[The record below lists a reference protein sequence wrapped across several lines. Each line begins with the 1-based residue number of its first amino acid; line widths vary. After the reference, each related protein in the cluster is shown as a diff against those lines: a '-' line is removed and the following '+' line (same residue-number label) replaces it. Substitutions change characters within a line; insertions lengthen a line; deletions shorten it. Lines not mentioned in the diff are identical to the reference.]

1 MSKAKITLEGG
12 TNFQTLC
19 LHGVVGE
26 DIKFS
31 STKTVLSMVAK
42 NKPLLVQIN
51 SVGGDVRQGAQ
62 IAEMIEDHPAQTHCM
77 IDGEC
82 SSIATIIA
90 LACDSREMSPDSFFM
105 IHFPSA
111 IVQGRADEVLQVG
124 KRLQLV
130 GQAAI
135 ESYLE
140 TTNLSEDL
148 IIDLMNQEKKLNPE
162 QCLALDLIDRITQP
176 ATPIETMARME
187 GRFMKTTQAEKLSTE
202 PSPAMME
209 PEGMLQA
216 NVVHETQVHVK
227 SDSEPVKATAETVV
241 VSPETKTVIVTPET
255 EVVNVMTDE
264 SATVDTGNSTKKVIE
279 SGSNDLL
286 LERARVKGIM
296 EIFESRPEKIAMQN
310 TLIESG
316 ASVEMSAKKLLAALE
331 TPIKTEIMKQQD
343 NQAKA
348 LELSMQ
354 RSFGVKVDNEVP
366 NLSMSDI
373 AGELVRASG
382 ITTLGKRKH
391 ELFMVAQKTTDFPIM
406 LADSCSR
413 GVLAAFEEEPA
424 EYLDFVDTGTVPD
437 FRESSRGG
445 LSDYDLVE
453 IPEATEYPT
462 AALTELGG
470 PGGIK
475 ARKFGT
481 TIHITWEALLN
492 DDLGEF
498 NRAIRGA
505 GRASRA
511 IESQVVYEALTGA
524 VLAPENIAA
533 NAGAPSDDNIS
544 ELYTQATTHAT
555 VQMPANIIVPAKYFL
570 SAARILN
577 SSVQMG
583 ATNSAENALKGLM
596 DLVSA
601 RRLAGNAWYVSS
613 KGAVELVRLEGQET
627 PYTEELGDHKS
638 NVDDTIRYKI
648 RHVAGSSVVD
658 KTRLFKNLGA

>member
-1 MSKAKITLEGG
+1 MSKAKITLQGG
-12 TNFQTLC
+12 LNYQTLT

-26 DIKFS
+26 DIQFS
-31 STKTVLSMVAK
+31 STKTVLSMVATD
-42 NKPLLVQIN
+42 KPLLVNIN

-62 IAEMIEDHPAQTHCM
+62 IAEMIEDHPAATHCM

-111 IVQGRADEVLQVG
+111 TVSGKAEELMLVA
-124 KRLQLV
+124 KRLEMV
-130 GQAAI
+130 GDAAL

-140 TTNLSEDL
+140 TTDIPRQLLINL
-148 IIDLMNQEKKLNPE
+148 MQEERQLNPE
-162 QCLALDLIDRITQP
+162 QCLALNLIDRITQP
-176 ATPIETMARME
+176 ATPAETMARME
-187 GRFMKTTQAEKLSTE
+187 GRFMQTTQTEK
-202 PSPAMME
+202 PNNAGNPKMME
-209 PEGMLQA
+209 PGSEIA
-216 NVVHETQVHVK
+216 SNVAHETQVHVQ
-227 SDSEPVKATAETVV
+227 SSTAPEKADAETVV
-241 VSPETKTVIVTPET
+241 VSPQTKTVIVTPDT
-255 EVVNVMTDE
+255 EIVNVMQDE
-264 SATVDTGNSTKKVIE
+264 SATVDTGDTSKKVID

-296 EIFESRPEKIAMQN
+296 EIFETRPEKIAMQN

-331 TPIKTEIMKQQD
+331 TPIKTETMKQTD
-343 NQAKA
+343 NAAKG
-348 LELSMQ
+348 LELAMQ
-354 RSFGVKVDNEVP
+354 HNMGVKVDKDVP
-366 NLSMSDI
+366 LFNMSDI
-373 AGELVRASG
+373 ASELVRATG
-382 ITTLGKRKH
+382 VNVVGKRKH
-391 ELFMVAQKTTDFPIM
+391 EILMVAQKTTDFPLM
-406 LADSCSR
+406 LEQSCGR

-424 EYLDFVDTGTVPD
+424 EYLDFVDMGTVPN
-437 FRESSRGG
+437 FKESSRGG
-445 LSDYDLVE
+445 LSDYTLTE

-462 AALTELGG
+462 SALTELGAD
-470 PGGIK
+470 GGIT

-481 TIHITWEALLN
+481 TIHITWEALLA
-492 DDLGEF
+492 DDMGEF

-511 IESQVVYEALTGA
+511 IESLVVYEALAAA
-524 VLAPENIAA
+524 VLDPANIAA

-544 ELYTQATTHAT
+544 ELYTQATTHDT
-555 VQMPANIIVPAKYFL
+555 IQTPSNIIVPAKYFL

-583 ATNSAENALKGLM
+583 ATNSAENVLKGLM

-601 RRLAGNAWYVSS
+601 RSLAGDAWYISS
-613 KGAVELVRLEGQET
+613 KGAVELVHLEGET
-627 PYTEELGDHKS
+627 QPYTEELGDHKS

-658 KTRLFKNLGA
+658 KARLFKNAGA